1 MSRKELLISKIS
13 DGVASLKI
21 TTNND
26 YHKDPAFVLAFAEA
40 VEKLKANK
48 SIKCVILEGGER
60 YFCAGASRDTLLP
73 PSSEADD
80 LLRSCPC
87 EYFAQ
92 IPRLLLSLPIPTI
105 AAMKGHAIGGGFLL
119 GLWCDIIVMSQES
132 LYGANF
138 MALGFTPGMGA
149 TGVLEEVFGGPL
161 ARELLFTGRLI
172 KGSEIKTL
180 AGMFAHAVIPQQEV
194 RNRAIAIASEI
205 AEIPREAL
213 ILLKQTLSAKRKI
226 FLEEAVEAEI
236 EMQKTLFSQQE
247 TRLQIAQRYPVISRS
262 VN

>member
-1 MSRKELLISKIS
+1 MSTKELLISKIT
-13 DGVASLKI
+13 DDIASLRI
-21 TTNND
+21 ATNND
-26 YHKDPAFVLAFAEA
+26 YHEDPSFVPAFAEA
-40 VEKLKANK
+40 VEKLKVNE
-48 SIKCVILEGGER
+48 SIKCVILEGGQR

-73 PSSEADD
+73 NSPETETDN
-80 LLRSCPC
+80 LLQSCPC

-105 AAMKGHAIGGGFLL
+105 AAMGGHAIGGGFLL

-149 TGVLEEVFGGPL
+149 TAVLEEVFGGTL

-172 KGSEIKTL
+172 KGSEIKALT
-180 AGMFAHAVIPQQEV
+180 GMLTHAVIPREEV

-205 AEIPREAL
+205 AEVPREAL
-213 ILLKQTLSAKRKI
+213 ILLKQTLSAKRKNL
-226 FLEEAVEAEI
+226 LEEAVKAEI

-247 TRLQIAQRYPVISRS
+247 TRLQIAQRYPVTNSI
-262 VN
+262 